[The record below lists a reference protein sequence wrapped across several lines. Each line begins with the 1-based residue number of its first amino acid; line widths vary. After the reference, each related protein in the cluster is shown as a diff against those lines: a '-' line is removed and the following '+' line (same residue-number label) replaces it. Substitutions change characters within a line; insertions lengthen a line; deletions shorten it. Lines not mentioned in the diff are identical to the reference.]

1 LTLLSRSSF
10 GFRSFVPFYIRGCAL
25 RRSAVSG
32 KIRPRTIQMSEL
44 VSSVADRIDRAV
56 QRVTP
61 LAYRVRRT
69 GRRWMRRA
77 LRKPR
82 SMSEGPNML
91 PVLIQVLASFTKADG
106 VLLEEEIDSSLGFLR
121 YDYPEA
127 VYSELRQLFR
137 QALYEQQDLA
147 AMAQKLGAQ
156 LSADR
161 KIMLGVQLYDLISQA
176 GLKQE
181 QVVAFYS
188 FMSQM
193 GMAAQAID
201 IVYQLNA
208 SEDSDPSIYQH
219 GASPLE
225 SLSFGPDGKADVT
238 LKNLNDVDRLM
249 AFRYHELILLKNY
262 SDQNVS
268 VRGRPLVRGGFCRIY
283 PGQRILVG
291 DQVLSYQELAQYFN
305 AKKNVSLPEIFIR
318 VTRDSDEVGLERSR
332 TRESALRV
340 TFGLKV
346 RVKAL
351 RDVDAELNGMKLKAG
366 TQVDAALDDRIVFRN
381 DTELDLN
388 DLRRRARALG
398 GRFQLKASKSEYLV
412 SNEPSR
418 LEADDILL
426 SPGTSGDVLLKI
438 FCDYDRRV
446 GQLEVIEADRPIMV
460 GDTVVRTTAPLKDGD
475 TIRIDIGQFLRCNF
489 SERIIEEERNIIRV
503 LEANEITHRFGK
515 GQIGLEGISFSIARG
530 ELVCVM
536 GASGCGKSTLM
547 RVLAGQLQPT
557 SGEVLLNGQ
566 SLYQDLDTLKHYVS
580 YMPQQD
586 AFDEHLTIGENL
598 LFAAAIRAPH
608 LSRRDRTRRLEAK
621 LVELGLGERRD
632 AVVGSPEKKTLSGG
646 ERKRLN
652 IGLDMIGMSDV
663 YLFDEPTSGLSSKD
677 SEHVMEIIRSMAHN
691 KIVIVTIHQPS
702 SKLFQ
707 MFHKAILLDKGG
719 RLVFFGTP
727 SDMLRYFAEAEHQH
741 QFGAELGAC
750 PSCGT
755 TRPEFIFDVLET
767 PLRDLSG
774 DIIYE
779 ENSRGHL
786 VAARRYSPEFWRDKY
801 EAFRLIQD
809 VKQVSLRKEAPSTL
823 PAAPVEKRR
832 LPFRW
837 HDEWTQFR
845 TVLRRAFVSK
855 LRNRANL
862 VITIGVSPVLA
873 LLIATILRYSEN
885 GIYDFASA
893 YHIPTFLF
901 LGLIVAMFLGL
912 TNSADDIIRD
922 RPVLQRERN
931 VNVRLSYYV
940 ISKTLTLGV
949 FALVQCILFVLI
961 GNYVLEIRGMFWL
974 DLAIMFMTAM
984 GGVALGLLISS
995 LVADPKTAAN
1005 IVPLVLIPQIIMGG
1019 ALIKYEDMNRNLGL
1033 LYSLSHS
1040 FSEHPNAEKNR
1051 KTESKLQVPFVC
1063 QFIAMRWSYEEMI
1076 VAQAK
1081 LNPLTR
1087 RQDKTQR
1094 EIDRLVAQRRK
1105 DPEATKRLDDLKET
1119 LALLSGLEAKSVG
1132 DLDHYL
1138 GLVDQILNGKR
1149 PFDRALFKN
1158 ANGPVTA
1165 EQIYVNQ
1172 KVSDL
1177 MSNAEMDQSDYRR
1190 GNKPNVF
1197 FGAQKRYFGIKFN
1210 VFLFNTSVLILST
1223 LGLLGMLHWILRREL
1238 EVRRSKFHV

>member
-1 LTLLSRSSF
+1 MTQ
-10 GFRSFVPFYIRGCAL
+10 FV
-25 RRSAVSG
+25 
-32 KIRPRTIQMSEL
+32 TT
-44 VSSVADRIDRAV
+44 VADKIDRAV

-61 LAYRVRRT
+61 FAYRMQRK

-77 LRKPR
+77 MRKPR
-82 SMSEGPNML
+82 SVSEGPNLL
-91 PVLIQVLASFTKADG
+91 PLLIQVLASFSKADG

-121 YDYPEA
+121 YDYPET

-137 QALYEQQDLA
+137 QALYEQQDLS
-147 AMAQKLGAQ
+147 AMAQKLAAQ
-156 LSADR
+156 LSTER

-188 FMSQM
+188 FMSQL

-208 SEDSDPSIYQH
+208 SEDSDSSIYQR

-225 SLSFGPDGKADVT
+225 SLSFGTNGKADVT
-238 LKNLNDVDRLM
+238 LKNLNGTDRLL
-249 AFRYHELILLKNY
+249 AFRYHDLILLKNY
-262 SDQNVS
+262 SGQNVS

-291 DQVLSYQELAQYFN
+291 DQVLTYQDLAVYFN
-305 AKKNVSLPEIFIR
+305 AKKNVSMPHIFVR
-318 VTRDSDEVGLERSR
+318 VGKESDEVALERAR
-332 TRESALRV
+332 TRESALEI

-351 RDVDAELNGMKLKAG
+351 RDVDAVLNGTKLKSG
-366 TQVDAALDDRIVFRN
+366 TQVEANLDDRITFHN
-381 DTELDLN
+381 DSELDFA

-412 SNEPSR
+412 SNNPSL

-438 FCDYDRRV
+438 FCDYDKRV
-446 GQLEVIEADRPIMV
+446 GQLQVIEADRPIMV
-460 GDTVVRTTAPLKDGD
+460 GETPVRSTASLKDGD

-489 SERIIEEERNIIRV
+489 SERIIEEERNIIRNMEV
-503 LEANEITHRFGK
+503 SEVTHRFSSGDT
-515 GQIGLEGISFSIARG
+515 GLEGISFALTRG

-536 GASGCGKSTLM
+536 GASGSGKSTLLK
-547 RVLAGQLQPT
+547 VLAGQLQPR
-557 SGEVLLNGQ
+557 GGNVFLNAQ
-566 SLYQDLDTLKHYVS
+566 SLYPHLDELKRYVS
-580 YMPQQD
+580 YVPQED

-598 LFAAAIRAPH
+598 HFAAAIRSPH
-608 LSRRDRTRRLEAK
+608 LSRRDRLRRLEAK
-621 LVELGLGERRD
+621 LIELGLGERRD
-632 AVVGSPEKKTLSGG
+632 AVVGSAVKKTLSGG

-677 SEHVMEIIRSMAHN
+677 SEHVIEIIRGMAHN
-691 KIVIVTIHQPS
+691 KIIIVTIHQPS

-779 ENSRGHL
+779 ENNRGQL

-809 VKQVSLRKEAPSTL
+809 VKQVSLRREPVKAL
-823 PAAPVEKRR
+823 QAAPAQKKRT
-832 LPFRW
+832 PFRW
-837 HDEWTQFR
+837 HDEWTQLR
-845 TVLRRAFVSK
+845 TLLKRAFISK
-855 LRNRANL
+855 LRNKAN
-862 VITIGVSPVLA
+862 VIITLCVSPLLA
-873 LLIATILRYSEN
+873 LLIATILRYSDS
-885 GIYDFASA
+885 GKYDFASA

-901 LGLIVAMFLGL
+901 LTLIVAMFLGL

-922 RPVLQRERN
+922 RVVLQRERN
-931 VNVRLSYYV
+931 LNVRLIYYV
-940 ISKTLTLGV
+940 FSKTLTLGV
-949 FALVQCILFVLI
+949 FALVQCLLFILI
-961 GNYVLEIRGMFWL
+961 GNYILQIRGMFWV
-974 DLAIMFMTAM
+974 DLGVVFMTAM
-984 GGVALGLLISS
+984 GGIALGLVVSS

-1005 IVPLVLIPQIIMGG
+1005 IVPLILIPQIIMGG

-1033 LYSLSHS
+1033 VYSLSHW
-1040 FSEHPNAEKNR
+1040 FKEHPNKDR
-1051 KTESKLQVPFVC
+1051 SKKMDSKLQVPFVA
-1063 QFIAMRWSYEEMI
+1063 QLIAMRWSYEELV

-1081 LNPLTR
+1081 LNPLTK
-1087 RQDKTQR
+1087 RQDRAQR
-1094 EIDRLVAQRRK
+1094 EIDRIVAK
-1105 DPEATKRLDDLKET
+1105 KKPDAAESKRLDELKET
-1119 LALLSGLEAKSVG
+1119 LAVLSGLEANASSEI
-1132 DLDHYL
+1132 DRYL
-1138 GLVDQILNGKR
+1138 GLIDQILAGKQ
-1149 PFDRALFKN
+1149 PFNRAAFKE
-1158 ANGPVTA
+1158 AVGDVTA
-1165 EQIYVNQ
+1165 EQLYVNQ

-1177 MSNAEMDQSDYRR
+1177 ISNAEMEQTDYRR
-1190 GNKPNVF
+1190 GARPNVF
-1197 FGAQKRYFGIKFN
+1197 FGAEKNYLGLKVN
-1210 VFLFNTSVLILST
+1210 VFVFNTLVLVGST
-1223 LGLLGMLHWILRREL
+1223 IGLLGLLHWILRRQL
-1238 EVRRSKFHV
+1238 EVRRS

>member
-1 LTLLSRSSF
+1 MTE
-10 GFRSFVPFYIRGCAL
+10 I
-25 RRSAVSG
+25 
-32 KIRPRTIQMSEL
+32 
-44 VSSVADRIDRAV
+44 VSSVADKIDRAV

-82 SMSEGPNML
+82 SVSEGPNLL
-91 PVLIQVLASFTKADG
+91 PLLIQVLASFTKADG
-106 VLLEEEIDSSLGFLR
+106 VILEEEIDSSLGFLR

-147 AMAQKLGAQ
+147 AMAQKLGVQ
-156 LSADR
+156 LSTER

-208 SEDSDPSIYQH
+208 SEDSDPAIYQH

-225 SLSFGPDGKADVT
+225 SISFGPNGKADVI
-238 LKNLNDVDRLM
+238 LKNLSETDRLM
-249 AFRYHELILLKNY
+249 AFRYHDLILLKNY
-262 SDQNVS
+262 SGHSVS

-305 AKKNVSLPEIFIR
+305 AKKNVSLPQIFIR
-318 VTRDSDEVGLERSR
+318 VNKESDEVELERSR

-340 TFGLKV
+340 TFGLNV

-351 RDVDAELNGMKLKAG
+351 RDVNAVLNGVRLKAG
-366 TQVDAALDDRIVFRN
+366 TQVEATLEDRIVFHN
-381 DTELDLN
+381 DSEMDLS

-412 SNEPSR
+412 SNDPSR
-418 LEADDILL
+418 LQADDILL
-426 SPGTSGDVLLKI
+426 SPGTSGDVVLKI
-438 FCDYDRRV
+438 FCDYDQRV
-446 GQLEVIEADRPIMV
+446 GVLEVIEADRPIMV
-460 GDTVVRTTAPLKDGD
+460 GNEPVRTTAQLRDGE
-475 TIRIDIGQFLRCNF
+475 TIRIDVGQILRCNF
-489 SERIIEEERNIIRV
+489 SERIIEEERNIIRT
-503 LEANEITHRFGK
+503 LEANEVTHRFSK
-515 GQIGLEGISFSIARG
+515 GEIGLEGISFPVTRG

-536 GASGCGKSTLM
+536 GASGSGKSTLL

-557 SGEVLLNGQ
+557 SGEVILNGQ
-566 SLYQDLDTLKHYVS
+566 SLYQNLDALKQYVS

-608 LSRRDRTRRLEAK
+608 LSRRDRSRRLDAK

-632 AVVGSPEKKTLSGG
+632 AVVGSPESKLLSGG

-652 IGLDMIGMSDV
+652 LGLDMIGMSDV

-677 SEHVMEIIRSMAHN
+677 SEHVMEIIRSLAHN

-702 SKLFQ
+702 SKIFQ

-779 ENSRGHL
+779 ENSRGQL

-809 VKQVSLRKEAPSTL
+809 VKQVSLRQE
-823 PAAPVEKRR
+823 PAGPMPVAPVQRKR
-832 LPFRW
+832 LPIRW

-845 TVLRRAFVSK
+845 TLLRRSFLSK

-862 VITIGVSPVLA
+862 IITIGVSPVLA

-885 GIYDFASA
+885 GTYDFASA

-931 VNVRLSYYV
+931 IKVRLSYYV

-961 GNYVLEIRGMFWL
+961 GNSLLQIRGMFWI
-974 DLAIMFMTAM
+974 DLAIMFLTAM
-984 GGVALGLLISS
+984 SGVALGLVISS

-1033 LYSLSHS
+1033 LYSLSHWL
-1040 FSEHPNAEKNR
+1040 SEHPSTDKTV
-1051 KTESKLQVPFVC
+1051 KTESKLQVPLVC
-1063 QFIAMRWSYEEMI
+1063 QFIAMRWSYEEVI

-1087 RQDKTQR
+1087 RQDRANDEIQKLAPKVNTPEQR
-1094 EIDRLVAQRRK
+1094 ARLN
-1105 DPEATKRLDDLKET
+1105 DLKDV
-1119 LALLSGLEAKSVG
+1119 LALLSGLEGRSAKEIAHFLTL
-1132 DLDHYL
+1132 LDPVIA
-1138 GLVDQILNGKR
+1138 GRQK
-1149 PFDRALFKN
+1149 FDRSLFKD
-1158 ANGPVTA
+1158 ANGPITA

-1177 MSNAEMDQSDYRR
+1177 ISKAEMEQNDYRR
-1190 GNKPNVF
+1190 GKKPNVF
-1197 FGAQKRYFGIKFN
+1197 FGLQKRYFGISFG
-1210 VFLFNTSVLILST
+1210 VFTFNTVVLVTST
-1223 LGLLGMLHWILRREL
+1223 LALLVLLLWILRKQL
-1238 EVRRSKFHV
+1238 EVVRRS

>member
-1 LTLLSRSSF
+1 MT
-10 GFRSFVPFYIRGCAL
+10 
-25 RRSAVSG
+25 
-32 KIRPRTIQMSEL
+32 EL

-69 GRRWMRRA
+69 GRRLVRRA

-82 SMSEGPNML
+82 SVSEGPNLL
-91 PVLIQVLASFTKADG
+91 PLLIQVLASFTKADG

-121 YDYPEA
+121 YDYPDA

-147 AMAQKLGAQ
+147 AMAQKLSAQ
-156 LSADR
+156 LSTER

-188 FMSQM
+188 FMSQL

-208 SEDSDPSIYQH
+208 SEDSDPAIYQR

-225 SLSFGPDGKADVT
+225 SLSFGADRHTDVI
-238 LKNLNDVDRLM
+238 LKNLTNNDRVM
-249 AFRYHELILLKNY
+249 AFRYHDLILLKNY
-262 SDQNVS
+262 SGLNVS

-291 DQVLSYQELAQYFN
+291 DQVLTYQEVAQYFN
-305 AKKNVSLPEIFIR
+305 AKKNVSLPQIFIR
-318 VTRDSDEVGLERSR
+318 VNKDADEVELERSR
-332 TRESALRV
+332 TRESSLRV
-340 TFGLKV
+340 AFGLKV

-351 RDVDAELNGMKLKAG
+351 RDVDAELNGVRLKAG
-366 TQVDAALDDRIVFRN
+366 TKVEATLEDKIVFHN
-381 DTELDLN
+381 DTELDFM

-398 GRFQLKASKSEYLV
+398 GRFQLKAAKSEYLV
-412 SNEPSR
+412 SNDPSR
-418 LEADDILL
+418 LQADDILL

-438 FCDYDRRV
+438 FCDYDQRV
-446 GQLEVIEADRPIMV
+446 GLLEVIESDRPILV
-460 GDTVVRTTAPLKDGD
+460 GETPVRTTAPLRDGD
-475 TIRIDIGQFLRCNF
+475 TIRIDVGQFLRCNF
-489 SERIIEEERNIIRV
+489 SERIIEEERNIIRT
-503 LEANEITHRFGK
+503 LEVNEVTHRFNK
-515 GQIGLEGISFSIARG
+515 GEIGLEGISFNVTRG

-536 GASGCGKSTLM
+536 GASGSGKSTLLK
-547 RVLAGQLQPT
+547 VLAGQLQST
-557 SGEVLLNGQ
+557 SGDVLLNGQ
-566 SLYQDLDTLKHYVS
+566 SLYRNLDVLKHYIS

-598 LFAAAIRAPH
+598 QFAAAIRAPH
-608 LSRRDRTRRLEAK
+608 LSRRDRVRRLDAK
-621 LVELGLGERRD
+621 LIELGLSERRD
-632 AVVGSPEKKTLSGG
+632 AVVGSADRKLLSGG

-677 SEHVMEIIRSMAHN
+677 SEHVMEIIRGMAHN
-691 KIVIVTIHQPS
+691 KIIIVTIHQPS
-702 SKLFQ
+702 SKIFQ
-707 MFHKAILLDKGG
+707 MFHKALLLDKGG
-719 RLVFFGTP
+719 RLVFFGAP
-727 SDMLRYFAEAEHQH
+727 SEMLRYFAEAEHQH

-750 PSCGT
+750 PACGT

-774 DIIYE
+774 DVIYE
-779 ENSRGHL
+779 ENARSQL
-786 VAARRYSPEFWRDKY
+786 VPSRRYSPEFWRDKY

-809 VKQVSLRKEAPSTL
+809 VKQVSLRQEPVVPLPVAP
-823 PAAPVEKRR
+823 AERKR

-837 HDEWTQFR
+837 HDQWTQFR
-845 TVLRRAFVSK
+845 TLLRRAFISK

-862 VITIGVSPVLA
+862 VITICVSPVLA
-873 LLIATILRYSEN
+873 LLVATILRYSET
-885 GIYDFASA
+885 GTYDFASA

-922 RPVLQRERN
+922 RAVLQRERN
-931 VNVRLSYYV
+931 LDVRLSYYV

-949 FALVQCILFVLI
+949 FALIQCVLFVLI
-961 GNYVLEIRGMFWL
+961 GNYVLEIRGMFWIYL
-974 DLAIMFMTAM
+974 GIMFMTAM
-984 GGVALGLLISS
+984 SGVSLGLLISS

-1019 ALIKYEDMNRNLGL
+1019 ALIKYEDMNRNLAL
-1033 LYSLSHS
+1033 LYALSHW
-1040 FSEHPNAEKNR
+1040 FSEHPSADKS
-1051 KTESKLQVPFVC
+1051 KKMESKLQVPFVC
-1063 QFIAMRWSYEEMI
+1063 QFIAMRWSYEEM
-1076 VAQAK
+1076 VLAQAK

-1087 RQDKTQR
+1087 RQERAQR
-1094 EIDRLVAQRRK
+1094 EIDRIVARHLQ
-1105 DPEATKRLDDLKET
+1105 DSAESKRLEDLKET
-1119 LALLSGLEAKSVG
+1119 LALLSGLEAKAAG
-1132 DLDHYL
+1132 ELDRYL
-1138 GLVDQILNGKR
+1138 GSVDQILDGKR
-1149 PFDRALFKN
+1149 PFDRDLFKG
-1158 ANGPVTA
+1158 ANGPITA

-1172 KVSDL
+1172 KISDL
-1177 MSNAEMDQSDYRR
+1177 ISNAEMEQNDYRR
-1190 GNKPNVF
+1190 GNRPNVF
-1197 FGAQKRYFGIKFN
+1197 FGAQKDYFGIKIGAFT
-1210 VFLFNTSVLILST
+1210 FNTTVLIVST
-1223 LGLLGMLHWILRREL
+1223 LGLLALLHWILRKQL
-1238 EVRRSKFHV
+1238 QVRRS

>member
-1 LTLLSRSSF
+1 LF
-10 GFRSFVPFYIRGCAL
+10 HFYVRGCAL
-25 RRSAVSG
+25 RRSVVSR
-32 KIRPRTIQMSEL
+32 KIRTRTIQMTEI
-44 VSSVADRIDRAV
+44 VSSVADKIDRAV

-82 SMSEGPNML
+82 SVSEGPNLL
-91 PVLIQVLASFTKADG
+91 PLLIQVLASFTKADG
-106 VLLEEEIDSSLGFLR
+106 VILEEEIDSSLGFLR

-147 AMAQKLGAQ
+147 AMAQKLGVQ
-156 LSADR
+156 LSTER

-208 SEDSDPSIYQH
+208 SEDSDPAIYQH

-225 SLSFGPDGKADVT
+225 SISFGPNGKADVI
-238 LKNLNDVDRLM
+238 LKNLSETDRLM
-249 AFRYHELILLKNY
+249 AFRYHDLILLKNY
-262 SDQNVS
+262 SGHNVS

-305 AKKNVSLPEIFIR
+305 AKKNVSLPQIFIR
-318 VTRDSDEVGLERSR
+318 VNKESDEVELERSR

-340 TFGLKV
+340 TFGLNV

-351 RDVDAELNGMKLKAG
+351 RDVNAVLNGVRLKAG
-366 TQVDAALDDRIVFRN
+366 TQVEATLEDRIVFHN
-381 DTELDLN
+381 DSEMDLS

-412 SNEPSR
+412 SNDPSR
-418 LEADDILL
+418 LQADDILL
-426 SPGTSGDVLLKI
+426 SPGTSGDVVLKI
-438 FCDYDRRV
+438 FCDYDQRV
-446 GQLEVIEADRPIMV
+446 GVLEVIEADRPIMV
-460 GDTVVRTTAPLKDGD
+460 GNEPVRTTVQLRDGD
-475 TIRIDIGQFLRCNF
+475 TIRIDVGQILRCNF
-489 SERIIEEERNIIRV
+489 SERIIEEERNIIRT
-503 LEANEITHRFGK
+503 LEANEVTHRFSK
-515 GQIGLEGISFSIARG
+515 GEIGLEGISFSITRG

-536 GASGCGKSTLM
+536 GASGSGKSTLL

-557 SGEVLLNGQ
+557 SGEVILNGQ
-566 SLYQDLDTLKHYVS
+566 SLYQNLDALKQYVS

-608 LSRRDRTRRLEAK
+608 LSRRDRSRRLDAK

-632 AVVGSPEKKTLSGG
+632 AVVGSPESKLLSGG

-652 IGLDMIGMSDV
+652 LGLDMIGMSDV

-677 SEHVMEIIRSMAHN
+677 SEHVMEIIRGLAHN

-702 SKLFQ
+702 SKIFQ

-779 ENSRGHL
+779 ENSRGQL

-809 VKQVSLRKEAPSTL
+809 VKQVSLRQE
-823 PAAPVEKRR
+823 PAGPMPVAPVQRKR
-832 LPFRW
+832 LPIRW

-845 TVLRRAFVSK
+845 TLLRRSFLSK

-862 VITIGVSPVLA
+862 IITIGVSPVLA

-885 GIYDFASA
+885 GTYDFASA

-931 VNVRLSYYV
+931 IKVRLSYYV

-961 GNYVLEIRGMFWL
+961 GNSLLQIRGMFWI
-974 DLAIMFMTAM
+974 DLAIMFLTAM
-984 GGVALGLLISS
+984 SGVALGLVISS

-1033 LYSLSHS
+1033 LYSLSHW
-1040 FSEHPNAEKNR
+1040 FSEHPSTDKTV
-1051 KTESKLQVPFVC
+1051 KTESKLQVPLVC
-1063 QFIAMRWSYEEMI
+1063 QFIAMRWSYEEVI

-1087 RQDKTQR
+1087 RQDRANDEIQKLAPKANTPEQR
-1094 EIDRLVAQRRK
+1094 ARLN
-1105 DPEATKRLDDLKET
+1105 DLKDV
-1119 LALLSGLEAKSVG
+1119 LALLSGLEGRSAKEIAHFLTLIDPV
-1132 DLDHYL
+1132 
-1138 GLVDQILNGKR
+1138 IAGKQK
-1149 PFDRALFKN
+1149 FDRSLFKD
-1158 ANGPVTA
+1158 ANGPITA

-1177 MSNAEMDQSDYRR
+1177 ISKAEMEQNDYRR
-1190 GNKPNVF
+1190 GKKPNVF
-1197 FGAQKRYFGIKFN
+1197 FGLQKRYFGISFG
-1210 VFLFNTSVLILST
+1210 VFTFNTVVLVTST
-1223 LGLLGMLHWILRREL
+1223 LALLVLLLWILRKQL
-1238 EVRRSKFHV
+1238 EVVRRN

>member
-1 LTLLSRSSF
+1 MT
-10 GFRSFVPFYIRGCAL
+10 
-25 RRSAVSG
+25 
-32 KIRPRTIQMSEL
+32 EL
-44 VSSVADRIDRAV
+44 VTSVADKIDRAV

-61 LAYRVRRT
+61 FAYRMRRT
-69 GRRWMRRA
+69 GRQWVRRA

-82 SMSEGPNML
+82 SVSEGPNLL
-91 PVLIQVLASFTKADG
+91 PLLIQVLASFSKADG

-137 QALYEQQDLA
+137 QALYEQQDLS

-156 LSADR
+156 LSTER

-188 FMSQM
+188 FMSQL

-208 SEDSDPSIYQH
+208 SEDSDPLIYQR

-225 SLSFGPDGKADVT
+225 SLSFAANGKGDVT
-238 LKNLNDVDRLM
+238 LKSLAENDRLL
-249 AFRYHELILLKNY
+249 AFRYHDLILLKNY
-262 SDQNVS
+262 SGQNVS
-268 VRGRPLVRGGFCRIY
+268 VRGRPLSRGGFCRIY
-283 PGQRILVG
+283 PAQRILVG
-291 DQVLSYQELAQYFN
+291 DRVLSYQELENYFN
-305 AKKNVSLPEIFIR
+305 AKKNVSLPQIFVR
-318 VTRDSDEVGLERSR
+318 VNKDADEVELERSR
-332 TRESALRV
+332 TRESALEI

-351 RDVDAELNGMKLKAG
+351 RDVNAVLNGVKMKAG
-366 TQVDAALDDRIVFRN
+366 TQIEATLEDKILFHN
-381 DTELDLN
+381 DSEMDFI

-412 SNEPSR
+412 SNNPSL

-438 FCDYDRRV
+438 FCDYDKRV

-460 GDTVVRTTAPLKDGD
+460 GETPVRTSAPLKDGD

-489 SERIIEEERNIIRV
+489 SERIIEEERNIIRS
-503 LEANEITHRFGK
+503 LEVSEVTHRFSNGE
-515 GQIGLEGISFSIARG
+515 IGLEGISFAVNRG

-536 GASGCGKSTLM
+536 GASGSGKSTLLT
-547 RVLAGQLQPT
+547 VLAGQLQPT
-557 SGEVLLNGQ
+557 SGQVFLNGQ
-566 SLYQDLDTLKHYVS
+566 SLYPNLDTLKRYIS
-580 YMPQQD
+580 YIPQED

-598 LFAAAIRAPH
+598 QFAAAMRSPH
-608 LSRRDRTRRLEAK
+608 LSRRDRMRRLEAK
-621 LVELGLGERRD
+621 LLELGLGERRD
-632 AVVGSPEKKTLSGG
+632 AVVGSAVKKTLSGG

-677 SEHVMEIIRSMAHN
+677 SEHVIEIIRSMAHN
-691 KIVIVTIHQPS
+691 KIIIVTIHQPS

-719 RLVFFGTP
+719 QLVFFGTP

-779 ENSRGHL
+779 ENNRGQL

-809 VKQVSLRKEAPSTL
+809 VKQVSLRKEPVAPL
-823 PAAPVEKRR
+823 PAAPTQKKR

-845 TVLRRAFVSK
+845 TLLRRSFVSK

-862 VITIGVSPVLA
+862 IITIGVAPVLA
-873 LLIATILRYSEN
+873 LLIATTLRYSDS
-885 GIYDFASA
+885 GKYDFASA

-901 LGLIVAMFLGL
+901 LSLIVVMFLGL

-922 RPVLQRERN
+922 RAVLQRERN
-931 VNVRLSYYV
+931 LNVRLPYYV

-949 FALVQCILFVLI
+949 FALIQSVLFVLI
-961 GNYVLEIRGMFWL
+961 GNYVLEIRGMFWA
-974 DLAIMFMTAM
+974 DLGIMLITAM
-984 GGVALGLLISS
+984 GGVSLGLVVSS

-1019 ALIKYEDMNRNLGL
+1019 ALIKYEDMNRNLAL
-1033 LYSLSHS
+1033 VYALTHW
-1040 FSEHPNAEKNR
+1040 FSEHPSKEQAK
-1051 KTESKLQVPFVC
+1051 KMESKLQVPFVC
-1063 QFIAMRWSYEEMI
+1063 QFVAMRWSYEELI

-1087 RQDKTQR
+1087 RQDRAQR
-1094 EIDRLVAQRRK
+1094 EIDRIVAKRRQ
-1105 DPEATKRLDDLKET
+1105 DPAESKRLDELKET
-1119 LALLSGLEAKSVG
+1119 LAVLSGLEAKSASE
-1132 DLDHYL
+1132 LDYYL
-1138 GLVDQILNGKR
+1138 GLVDQILDRKR
-1149 PFDRALFKN
+1149 SFERSLFKS
-1158 ANGPVTA
+1158 AVGPVTA
-1165 EQIYVNQ
+1165 EQLYLNQ

-1177 MSNAEMDQSDYRR
+1177 ISNAEMEQNDYRR
-1190 GNKPNVF
+1190 SSRPNVF
-1197 FGAQKRYFGIKFN
+1197 FGPEKRHLGIKVG
-1210 VFLFNTSVLILST
+1210 VFFFNTIVLIGST
-1223 LGLLGMLHWILRREL
+1223 LGLLGLLHWILRRQL
-1238 EVRRSKFHV
+1238 EVRRS

>member
-1 LTLLSRSSF
+1 MT
-10 GFRSFVPFYIRGCAL
+10 
-25 RRSAVSG
+25 
-32 KIRPRTIQMSEL
+32 EL
-44 VSSVADRIDRAV
+44 VSSVADKIDRAV

-61 LAYRVRRT
+61 FAYRVRRT

-82 SMSEGPNML
+82 SVSEGPNLL
-91 PVLIQVLASFTKADG
+91 PLLIQALASFTKADG
-106 VLLEEEIDSSLGFLR
+106 VIMEEEIDSSLGFLR

-156 LSADR
+156 LGTER

-225 SLSFGPDGKADVT
+225 SLSFGPDGKGDII
-238 LKNLNDVDRLM
+238 LKNLSETDRLM
-249 AFRYHELILLKNY
+249 AFRYHDLILLKNY
-262 SDQNVS
+262 SGQNVS

-305 AKKNVSLPEIFIR
+305 AKKNVSLPQIFIR
-318 VTRDSDEVGLERSR
+318 VNKDSDEVQLERSR

-340 TFGLKV
+340 TFGLNV

-351 RDVDAELNGMKLKAG
+351 RDVNAELNGVRLEAG
-366 TQVDAALDDRIVFRN
+366 TQVDATLEDRIVFHN
-381 DTELDLN
+381 DSELDLS

-412 SNEPSR
+412 SNDPSR
-418 LEADDILL
+418 LEPDDILL
-426 SPGTSGDVLLKI
+426 SPGTSGDVVLKI
-438 FCDYDRRV
+438 FCDYDQRV

-460 GDTVVRTTAPLKDGD
+460 GDEPVRTTAQLKDGD
-475 TIRIDIGQFLRCNF
+475 TIRIDVGQILRCNF
-489 SERIIEEERNIIRV
+489 SERIIEEERNIIRT
-503 LEANEITHRFGK
+503 LEVNEVTHRFGK
-515 GQIGLEGISFSIARG
+515 GEIGLEGISFSVTRG

-536 GASGCGKSTLM
+536 GASGSGKSTLM

-557 SGEVLLNGQ
+557 SGDVFLNGQ
-566 SLYQDLDTLKHYVS
+566 SLYQNLDGLKQYVS

-608 LSRRDRTRRLEAK
+608 LSRRDRSRRLEAK
-621 LVELGLGERRD
+621 LIELGLGERRD
-632 AVVGSPEKKTLSGG
+632 AVVGSPESKVLSGG

-677 SEHVMEIIRSMAHN
+677 SEHVMEIIRGLAHN

-786 VAARRYSPEFWRDKY
+786 VASRRYSPDFWRDKY

-809 VKQVSLRKEAPSTL
+809 VKQVSLLQE
-823 PAAPVEKRR
+823 PAAPLPVAPVQGKR
-832 LPFRW
+832 LPLRW

-845 TVLRRAFVSK
+845 TLLRRSFLSK

-873 LLIATILRYSEN
+873 LLIATLLRYSEN
-885 GIYDFASA
+885 GTYDFASA

-931 VNVRLSYYV
+931 IKVRLSYYV
-940 ISKTLTLGV
+940 ISKTVTLGV
-949 FALVQCILFVLI
+949 FALIQCILYVLI
-961 GNYVLEIRGMFWL
+961 GNSVLQIRGMFWI
-974 DLAIMFMTAM
+974 DLGIMFMTAM
-984 GGVALGLLISS
+984 SGVALGLLISS

-1005 IVPLVLIPQIIMGG
+1005 IVPLILIPQIIMGG
-1019 ALIKYEDMNRNLGL
+1019 ALIKYEDMNRNLAL
-1033 LYSLSHS
+1033 LYSLSHWL
-1040 FSEHPNAEKNR
+1040 SEHPSTD
-1051 KTESKLQVPFVC
+1051 KTIKSESKLQVPFVC

-1087 RQDKTQR
+1087 RQDRANDEIQQLAPKANTPEQR
-1094 EIDRLVAQRRK
+1094 ARLN
-1105 DPEATKRLDDLKET
+1105 DLKDV
-1119 LALLSGLEAKSVG
+1119 LALLSGLEGRSAKEI
-1132 DLDHYL
+1132 DHYL
-1138 GLVDQILNGKR
+1138 KLVDPVIAGKQK
-1149 PFDRALFKN
+1149 FDSSLLRDAK
-1158 ANGPVTA
+1158 GPITA
-1165 EQIYVNQ
+1165 EQLYVNQ

-1177 MSNAEMDQSDYRR
+1177 ISKAEMEQNDYRR
-1190 GNKPNVF
+1190 GKKPNVF
-1197 FGAQKRYFGIKFN
+1197 FGLQKRYSGCKFG
-1210 VFLFNTSVLILST
+1210 VFTFDTSVLIASM
-1223 LGLLGMLHWILRREL
+1223 LGLLVLLHWILRKQL
-1238 EVRRSKFHV
+1238 EVVRRS

>member
-1 LTLLSRSSF
+1 MT
-10 GFRSFVPFYIRGCAL
+10 
-25 RRSAVSG
+25 
-32 KIRPRTIQMSEL
+32 EL
-44 VSSVADRIDRAV
+44 VTSVADRIDRAV
-56 QRVTP
+56 QKVTP
-61 LAYRVRRT
+61 FAYRMQRK

-82 SMSEGPNML
+82 SVSEGPNLL
-91 PVLIQVLASFTKADG
+91 PLLIQVLASFSKADG

-121 YDYPEA
+121 YDYPET

-137 QALYEQQDLA
+137 QALYEQQDLS
-147 AMAQKLGAQ
+147 AMAQKLSTQ
-156 LSADR
+156 LSTER

-188 FMSQM
+188 FMSQL

-208 SEDSDPSIYQH
+208 SEDSDPSIYQR

-225 SLSFGPDGKADVT
+225 SLSFGTNGKSDVT
-238 LKNLNDVDRLM
+238 LKNLNGNDRLL
-249 AFRYHELILLKNY
+249 AFRYHDLILLKNY
-262 SDQNVS
+262 SGQNVS

-291 DQVLSYQELAQYFN
+291 DQVLTYQDLATYFN
-305 AKKNVSLPEIFIR
+305 AKKNVSMPQIFVR
-318 VTRDSDEVGLERSR
+318 VNKDSDEVGLERSR
-332 TRESALRV
+332 TRESSLEI

-351 RDVDAELNGMKLKAG
+351 RDVDAVLNGAELKSG
-366 TQVDAALDDRIVFRN
+366 TQIEAALEDKITFHN
-381 DTELDLN
+381 DSELDLS

-412 SNEPSR
+412 SNNPSL

-438 FCDYDRRV
+438 FCDYDKRI

-460 GDTVVRTTAPLKDGD
+460 GETSVRSFAPLKDGD

-489 SERIIEEERNIIRV
+489 SERIIEEERNIIRN
-503 LEANEITHRFGK
+503 LEVSEVTHRFSG
-515 GQIGLEGISFSIARG
+515 GETGLEGISFSITRG

-536 GASGCGKSTLM
+536 GASGSGKSTLLK
-547 RVLAGQLQPT
+547 VLAGQLQPS
-557 SGEVLLNGQ
+557 SGHVFLNGQ
-566 SLYQDLDTLKHYVS
+566 SLYPNLDNLRRYVS
-580 YMPQQD
+580 YVPQED

-598 LFAAAIRAPH
+598 LFAAAIRSPH
-608 LSRRDRTRRLEAK
+608 LSRRDRTRRLEGK
-621 LVELGLGERRD
+621 LIELGLGERRD
-632 AVVGSPEKKTLSGG
+632 AVVGSAIKKTLSGG

-677 SEHVMEIIRSMAHN
+677 SEHVLEIIRSMAHN
-691 KIVIVTIHQPS
+691 KIIIVTIHQPS

-779 ENSRGHL
+779 ENNRGQL

-809 VKQVSLRKEAPSTL
+809 VKQVSLRKD
-823 PAAPVEKRR
+823 PATR
-832 LPFRW
+832 LPVAPTQRKRTPIRW

-845 TVLRRAFVSK
+845 TLLRRAFTSK
-855 LRNRANL
+855 LRNRAN
-862 VITIGVSPVLA
+862 VIITLGVAPVLA
-873 LLIATILRYSEN
+873 LLIATILRYSDS
-885 GIYDFASA
+885 GQYDFASA

-901 LGLIVAMFLGL
+901 LSLIVAMFLGL

-922 RPVLQRERN
+922 RVVLQRERN
-931 VNVRLSYYV
+931 LNVRLTYYV
-940 ISKTLTLGV
+940 ISKMLTLGI
-949 FALVQCILFVLI
+949 FALVQCVLFVLI
-961 GNYVLEIRGMFWL
+961 GNYVLQIRGLFWI
-974 DLAIMFMTAM
+974 DLGIVFVTAM
-984 GGVALGLLISS
+984 GGVALGLVVSS

-1019 ALIKYEDMNRNLGL
+1019 ALIKYEDMNRNLAL
-1033 LYSLSHS
+1033 VYALTHW
-1040 FSEHPNAEKNR
+1040 FKEHPTKDHNK
-1051 KTESKLQVPFVC
+1051 KMDSKLQVPFVC
-1063 QFIAMRWSYEEMI
+1063 QFIAMRWSYEELV

-1087 RQDKTQR
+1087 RQDRAQR
-1094 EIDRLVAQRRK
+1094 EIDRIVEKKKQDAK
-1105 DPEATKRLDDLKET
+1105 ESKRLDELKET
-1119 LALLSGLEAKSVG
+1119 LAVLSGLEAKSSSE
-1132 DLDHYL
+1132 LDHYL
-1138 GLVDQILNGKR
+1138 GLIDQILDGKR
-1149 PFDRALFKN
+1149 PFDRALFKD
-1158 ANGPVTA
+1158 AIGAVTA
-1165 EQIYVNQ
+1165 EQLFVNQ

-1177 MSNAEMDQSDYRR
+1177 ISNAEMEQTDYRR
-1190 GNKPNVF
+1190 GGRPNVF
-1197 FGAQKRYFGIKFN
+1197 FGAEKSYLGIKVN
-1210 VFLFNTSVLILST
+1210 VFVFNTLVLIGSAV
-1223 LGLLGMLHWILRREL
+1223 GLLGLLHWILRRQL
-1238 EVRRSKFHV
+1238 EVRRS

>member
-1 LTLLSRSSF
+1 MT
-10 GFRSFVPFYIRGCAL
+10 
-25 RRSAVSG
+25 
-32 KIRPRTIQMSEL
+32 EL
-44 VSSVADRIDRAV
+44 VSSVADKIDRAV

-61 LAYRVRRT
+61 FAYRVRRT

-82 SMSEGPNML
+82 SVSEGPNLL
-91 PVLIQVLASFTKADG
+91 PLLIQVLASFTKADG
-106 VLLEEEIDSSLGFLR
+106 VIMEEEIDSSLGFLR

-147 AMAQKLGAQ
+147 VMAQKLGAQ
-156 LSADR
+156 LSTER

-181 QVVAFYS
+181 EVVAFYS

-225 SLSFGPDGKADVT
+225 SLSFGRDGKADII
-238 LKNLNDVDRLM
+238 LKSLSEADHLM
-249 AFRYHELILLKNY
+249 AFRYHDLILLKNY
-262 SDQNVS
+262 SGQNVS
-268 VRGRPLVRGGFCRIY
+268 VRGRPLARGGFCRIY

-305 AKKNVSLPEIFIR
+305 AKKNVSLPQIFIR
-318 VTRDSDEVGLERSR
+318 VSRDSDEVQLERSR

-340 TFGLKV
+340 TFGLKL

-351 RDVDAELNGMKLKAG
+351 RDVNAELNGIRLKAG
-366 TQVDAALDDRIVFRN
+366 TQVEATLEDKIVFHN
-381 DTELDLN
+381 DSELDLS

-412 SNEPSR
+412 SNDPSR
-418 LEADDILL
+418 LQADDILL
-426 SPGTSGDVLLKI
+426 SPGTSGDVVLKI
-438 FCDYDRRV
+438 FCDYDQRV

-460 GDTVVRTTAPLKDGD
+460 GDEPVRTTAQLKDGD
-475 TIRIDIGQFLRCNF
+475 TIRIDVGQILRCNF
-489 SERIIEEERNIIRV
+489 SERIIEEERNIIRT
-503 LEANEITHRFGK
+503 LEVNEVTHRFSK
-515 GQIGLEGISFSIARG
+515 GQIGLDGISFSVTRG

-536 GASGCGKSTLM
+536 GASGSGKSTLL

-557 SGEVLLNGQ
+557 SGDVFLNGQ
-566 SLYQDLDTLKHYVS
+566 SLYQNVDTLKQYIS

-608 LSRRDRTRRLEAK
+608 LSRRDRSRRLEAK
-621 LVELGLGERRD
+621 LIELGLGERRD
-632 AVVGSPEKKTLSGG
+632 AVVGSPERKLLSGG

-677 SEHVMEIIRSMAHN
+677 SEHVMEIIRGLAHN

-719 RLVFFGTP
+719 RLAFFGTP

-774 DIIYE
+774 DIIFE
-779 ENSRGHL
+779 ENSRGQL
-786 VAARRYSPEFWRDKY
+786 VASRRYSPDFWRDKY

-809 VKQVSLRKEAPSTL
+809 VKQVSLRQEEAAPL
-823 PAAPVEKRR
+823 PVAPVERKR
-832 LPFRW
+832 LPVRW

-845 TVLRRAFVSK
+845 TLLRRSFTSK

-885 GIYDFASA
+885 GTYDFASA

-931 VNVRLSYYV
+931 IKVRLSYYV

-949 FALVQCILFVLI
+949 FALIQCILYVLI
-961 GNYVLEIRGMFWL
+961 GNSVLQIRGMFWV
-974 DLAIMFMTAM
+974 DLGIMFMTAM
-984 GGVALGLLISS
+984 SGVALGLLISS

-1019 ALIKYEDMNRNLGL
+1019 ALIKYEDMNRNLAL
-1033 LYSLSHS
+1033 LHSLSHW
-1040 FSEHPNAEKNR
+1040 FTEHPDTD
-1051 KTESKLQVPFVC
+1051 KTIKSESKLQVPLVC

-1081 LNPLTR
+1081 LNPLTL
-1087 RQDKTQR
+1087 RQDWANDEIQKLAPKAKTLGQR
-1094 EIDRLVAQRRK
+1094 ARLN
-1105 DPEATKRLDDLKET
+1105 DLKDV
-1119 LALLSGLEAKSVG
+1119 LALLSGLEGRSAREIE
-1132 DLDHYL
+1132 HYL
-1138 GLVDQILNGKR
+1138 KLVDPVIAGKQK
-1149 PFDRALFKN
+1149 FDPSLFREAK
-1158 ANGPVTA
+1158 GPVTA
-1165 EQIYVNQ
+1165 EQLYVNQ

-1177 MSNAEMDQSDYRR
+1177 LSKAEMEQNDYRR
-1190 GNKPNVF
+1190 SKRPNVF
-1197 FGAQKRYFGIKFN
+1197 FGPEKRYFGIKFGM
-1210 VFLFNTSVLILST
+1210 FTFDTIVLIGSM
-1223 LGLLGMLHWILRREL
+1223 LGLLVLLHWILRKQL
-1238 EVRRSKFHV
+1238 EVRRS

>member
-1 LTLLSRSSF
+1 MT
-10 GFRSFVPFYIRGCAL
+10 
-25 RRSAVSG
+25 
-32 KIRPRTIQMSEL
+32 EL

-69 GRRWMRRA
+69 GRRWVRRA

-82 SMSEGPNML
+82 SVSEGPNLL
-91 PVLIQVLASFTKADG
+91 PLLIHVLASFSKADG

-147 AMAQKLGAQ
+147 AMAQKLGVQ
-156 LSADR
+156 LSTER

-188 FMSQM
+188 FMSKI

-208 SEDSDPSIYQH
+208 SEDSDPAIYQH

-225 SLSFGPDGKADVT
+225 SLSFGADGHADVIV
-238 LKNLNDVDRLM
+238 KNLTNNDRLM
-249 AFRYHELILLKNY
+249 AFRYHDLILLKNY
-262 SDQNVS
+262 SGLNVS

-305 AKKNVSLPEIFIR
+305 AKKNVSLPQIFIR
-318 VTRDSDEVGLERSR
+318 MNRDSDEVELERAR
-332 TRESALRV
+332 TRETALEV

-346 RVKAL
+346 KVKAL
-351 RDVDAELNGMKLKAG
+351 KDVDAELNGTRLRAG
-366 TQVDAALDDRIVFRN
+366 TLVEATLQDRIVFHN
-381 DTELDLN
+381 DSELDLL

-412 SNEPSR
+412 SNDPSL
-418 LEADDILL
+418 LEEDDILL
-426 SPGTSGDVLLKI
+426 SPGTAGDVLLKI
-438 FCDYDRRV
+438 FCDYDKRV
-446 GQLEVIEADRPIMV
+446 GSLEVLEADRPIVV
-460 GDTVVRTTAPLKDGD
+460 GETNVRTTAPLKDGD
-475 TIRIDIGQFLRCNF
+475 TIRIDVGQFLKCNF
-489 SERIIEEERNIIRV
+489 SERIIEEERNIIRT
-503 LEANEITHRFGK
+503 LEVSEVTHRFG
-515 GQIGLEGISFSIARG
+515 GGEIGLEGISFNVVRG

-536 GASGCGKSTLM
+536 GSSGSGKSTLL
-547 RVLAGQLQPT
+547 RVLAGQLEPT
-557 SGEVLLNGQ
+557 SGQVLLNSQ
-566 SLYQDLDTLKHYVS
+566 PLYPNLDQLKRYIS
-580 YMPQQD
+580 YIPQQD

-598 LFAAAIRAPH
+598 QFAAAIRSPH
-608 LSRRDRTRRLEAK
+608 LSRRDRMRRLDGK
-621 LVELGLGERRD
+621 LIELGLGERRD
-632 AVVGSPEKKTLSGG
+632 AVVGSAVKKTLSGG

-677 SEHVMEIIRSMAHN
+677 SEHVIEIIRSMAHN

-702 SKLFQ
+702 SKIFQ
-707 MFHKAILLDKGG
+707 MFQKVILLDKGG
-719 RLVFFGTP
+719 RLVFFGAP
-727 SDMLRYFAEAEHQH
+727 SDALRYFAEAEHQH

-774 DIIYE
+774 DVIYE
-779 ENSRGHL
+779 ENSRGQL
-786 VAARRYSPEFWRDKY
+786 VPSRRYSPDFWRDKY

-809 VKQVSLRKEAPSTL
+809 VKQVSLQQEEADLL
-823 PAAPVEKRR
+823 PVAPVQRKR
-832 LPFRW
+832 LPVRW
-837 HDEWTQFR
+837 HDQWTQFR
-845 TVLRRAFVSK
+845 TVLQRAFTSK

-873 LLIATILRYSEN
+873 LLIGTILRYSES
-885 GIYDFASA
+885 GTYDFASA

-961 GNYVLEIRGMFWL
+961 GNSLLQIRGMFWI
-974 DLAIMFMTAM
+974 DLAIMFLTAM
-984 GGVALGLLISS
+984 SGVALGLVISS

-1033 LYSLSHS
+1033 LYSLSHW
-1040 FSEHPNAEKNR
+1040 FSEHPSTDKTV
-1051 KTESKLQVPFVC
+1051 KTESKLQVPLVC
-1063 QFIAMRWSYEEMI
+1063 QFIAMRWSYEEVI

-1087 RQDKTQR
+1087 RQDRANDEIQKLAPKANTPEQR
-1094 EIDRLVAQRRK
+1094 MRLN
-1105 DPEATKRLDDLKET
+1105 DLKDA
-1119 LALLSGLEAKSVG
+1119 LALLSGLEGHSAKEI
-1132 DLDHYL
+1132 DHYL
-1138 GLVDQILNGKR
+1138 KLVDPVIARKQK
-1149 PFDRALFKN
+1149 FDRSLFKD
-1158 ANGPVTA
+1158 ANGPITA

-1177 MSNAEMDQSDYRR
+1177 ISKAEMEQNDYRR
-1190 GNKPNVF
+1190 GKKPNVF
-1197 FGAQKRYFGIKFN
+1197 FGLQKRYFGFRIG
-1210 VFLFNTSVLILST
+1210 VFTFNTVVLLVST
-1223 LGLLGMLHWILRREL
+1223 LGLLVGLHWILRKQL
-1238 EVRRSKFHV
+1238 EVVRRT

>member
-1 LTLLSRSSF
+1 MT
-10 GFRSFVPFYIRGCAL
+10 
-25 RRSAVSG
+25 
-32 KIRPRTIQMSEL
+32 EL

-61 LAYRVRRT
+61 FAYRVRRT

-82 SMSEGPNML
+82 SVSEGPNLL
-91 PVLIQVLASFTKADG
+91 PLLIQVLASFTKADG
-106 VLLEEEIDSSLGFLR
+106 VIMEEEIDSSLGFLR

-147 AMAQKLGAQ
+147 VMAQKLGAQ
-156 LSADR
+156 LSTER

-225 SLSFGPDGKADVT
+225 SLSFGPDGKADII
-238 LKNLNDVDRLM
+238 LKNLSETDRLM
-249 AFRYHELILLKNY
+249 AFRYHDLILLKNY
-262 SDQNVS
+262 SGQNVS

-283 PGQRILVG
+283 PGQRILAG

-305 AKKNVSLPEIFIR
+305 AKKNVSLPQIFIR
-318 VTRDSDEVGLERSR
+318 VNKDSDEVQLERSR

-340 TFGLKV
+340 TFGLNV
-346 RVKAL
+346 GVKAL
-351 RDVDAELNGMKLKAG
+351 RDVNAELNGVRLKAG
-366 TQVDAALDDRIVFRN
+366 TKVEATLEDRIIFHN
-381 DTELDLN
+381 DSELDLS

-412 SNEPSR
+412 SNDPSR
-418 LEADDILL
+418 LQADDILL
-426 SPGTSGDVLLKI
+426 SPGTSGDVVLKI
-438 FCDYDRRV
+438 FCDYDQRV

-460 GDTVVRTTAPLKDGD
+460 RDEPVRTTAQLKDGD
-475 TIRIDIGQFLRCNF
+475 TIRIDVGQILRCNF
-489 SERIIEEERNIIRV
+489 SERIIEEERNIIRT
-503 LEANEITHRFGK
+503 LEVNEVTHRFSK
-515 GQIGLEGISFSIARG
+515 GEIGLDGISFSVSRG

-536 GASGCGKSTLM
+536 GASGSGKSTLL

-557 SGEVLLNGQ
+557 SGEVILNGQ
-566 SLYQDLDTLKHYVS
+566 SLYQNIDVLKQYVS

-608 LSRRDRTRRLEAK
+608 LSRRDRNRRLDAK
-621 LVELGLGERRD
+621 LIELGLGERRD
-632 AVVGSPEKKTLSGG
+632 AVVGSPERKLLSGG

-652 IGLDMIGMSDV
+652 IGLDMFGMSDV

-677 SEHVMEIIRSMAHN
+677 SEHVMEIIRGLAHN

-702 SKLFQ
+702 SKLFH

-741 QFGAELGAC
+741 QFEAELGAC

-779 ENSRGHL
+779 ENSRGQL
-786 VAARRYSPEFWRDKY
+786 IASRRYSPDFWRDKY

-809 VKQVSLRKEAPSTL
+809 VKQVSLRQE
-823 PAAPVEKRR
+823 PAAPLPVAPVQRKR
-832 LPFRW
+832 LPLRW

-845 TVLRRAFVSK
+845 TLLRRSFISK

-862 VITIGVSPVLA
+862 VITIGVSPILA

-885 GIYDFASA
+885 GTYDFASA

-931 VNVRLSYYV
+931 IKVRLSYYV
-940 ISKTLTLGV
+940 ISKMLTLGV

-961 GNYVLEIRGMFWL
+961 GNSLLQIRGMFWI
-974 DLAIMFMTAM
+974 DLGIMFMTAM
-984 GGVALGLLISS
+984 SGVALGLLISS

-1005 IVPLVLIPQIIMGG
+1005 IVPLILIPQIIMGG
-1019 ALIKYEDMNRNLGL
+1019 ALIKYEDMNRNLTL
-1033 LYSLSHS
+1033 LYSLSHWLT
-1040 FSEHPNAEKNR
+1040 EHPDTD
-1051 KTESKLQVPFVC
+1051 KTIKSESKLQVPFVC

-1076 VAQAK
+1076 VAQAR

-1087 RQDKTQR
+1087 RQDRANDEIQQLAPKANTPEQR
-1094 EIDRLVAQRRK
+1094 ARLN
-1105 DPEATKRLDDLKET
+1105 DLKDV
-1119 LALLSGLEAKSVG
+1119 LALLSGLEGRSAKEI
-1132 DLDHYL
+1132 DHYL
-1138 GLVDQILNGKR
+1138 KLVDPVIAGKQK
-1149 PFDRALFKN
+1149 FDASVFKD
-1158 ANGPVTA
+1158 AKGPITA
-1165 EQIYVNQ
+1165 EQLYVNQ

-1177 MSNAEMDQSDYRR
+1177 LSKAEMEQNDYRR
-1190 GNKPNVF
+1190 DKKPNVF
-1197 FGAQKRYFGIKFN
+1197 FGPQKRYFGFKFGM
-1210 VFLFNTSVLILST
+1210 FTFDTSVLVASM
-1223 LGLLGMLHWILRREL
+1223 LGLLVLLHWILRKQL
-1238 EVRRSKFHV
+1238 EVRRS

>member
-1 LTLLSRSSF
+1 
-10 GFRSFVPFYIRGCAL
+10 
-25 RRSAVSG
+25 
-32 KIRPRTIQMSEL
+32 
-44 VSSVADRIDRAV
+44 
-56 QRVTP
+56 
-61 LAYRVRRT
+61 
-69 GRRWMRRA
+69 
-77 LRKPR
+77 
-82 SMSEGPNML
+82 
-91 PVLIQVLASFTKADG
+91 
-106 VLLEEEIDSSLGFLR
+106 
-121 YDYPEA
+121 
-127 VYSELRQLFR
+127 
-137 QALYEQQDLA
+137 
-147 AMAQKLGAQ
+147 MAQKLGVQ
-156 LSADR
+156 LSGDR

-238 LKNLNDVDRLM
+238 LKNLNEADSLM

-305 AKKNVSLPEIFIR
+305 AKKNVSLPQIFIR
-318 VTRDSDEVGLERSR
+318 VNRDSDEVGLERSR

-340 TFGLKV
+340 TFGLK
-346 RVKAL
+346 
-351 RDVDAELNGMKLKAG
+351 
-366 TQVDAALDDRIVFRN
+366 
-381 DTELDLN
+381 
-388 DLRRRARALG
+388 
-398 GRFQLKASKSEYLV
+398 
-412 SNEPSR
+412 
-418 LEADDILL
+418 
-426 SPGTSGDVLLKI
+426 
-438 FCDYDRRV
+438 
-446 GQLEVIEADRPIMV
+446 
-460 GDTVVRTTAPLKDGD
+460 VRTTAPLKDGD

-489 SERIIEEERNIIRV
+489 SERIIEEERNIIRT

-515 GQIGLEGISFSIARG
+515 GQIGLEGISFNIARG

-536 GASGCGKSTLM
+536 GASGSGKSTLM

-557 SGEVLLNGQ
+557 SGEVVLNGQ
-566 SLYQDLDTLKHYVS
+566 SLYENLDALKHYVS

-677 SEHVMEIIRSMAHN
+677 SEHVIEIIRSMAHN
-691 KIVIVTIHQPS
+691 KIIIVTIHQPS

-707 MFHKAILLDKGG
+707 LFHKAILLDKGG

-727 SDMLRYFAEAEHQH
+727 TEMLRYFAEAEHQH
-741 QFGAELGAC
+741 QFGADLGAC

-779 ENSRGHL
+779 ENSKGQL

-809 VKQVSLRKEAPSTL
+809 VKQVSLLQEPVAPL
-823 PAAPVEKRR
+823 PAAPIERKR
-832 LPFRW
+832 LPVRW

-845 TVLRRAFVSK
+845 TLLRRSFLSK
-855 LRNRANL
+855 LRNRANM

-885 GIYDFASA
+885 GTYDFASA

-901 LGLIVAMFLGL
+901 PGLIVAMFLGL

-931 VNVRLSYYV
+931 IKVRLSYYV
-940 ISKTLTLGV
+940 VSKTLTLGV
-949 FALVQCILFVLI
+949 FAFIQCVLFVLI
-961 GNYVLEIRGMFWL
+961 GNSLLQIRGMFWL
-974 DLAIMFMTAM
+974 DLGF
-984 GGVALGLLISS
+984 
-995 LVADPKTAAN
+995 
-1005 IVPLVLIPQIIMGG
+1005 
-1019 ALIKYEDMNRNLGL
+1019 
-1033 LYSLSHS
+1033 
-1040 FSEHPNAEKNR
+1040 
-1051 KTESKLQVPFVC
+1051 
-1063 QFIAMRWSYEEMI
+1063 
-1076 VAQAK
+1076 
-1081 LNPLTR
+1081 
-1087 RQDKTQR
+1087 
-1094 EIDRLVAQRRK
+1094 
-1105 DPEATKRLDDLKET
+1105 
-1119 LALLSGLEAKSVG
+1119 
-1132 DLDHYL
+1132 
-1138 GLVDQILNGKR
+1138 
-1149 PFDRALFKN
+1149 
-1158 ANGPVTA
+1158 
-1165 EQIYVNQ
+1165 
-1172 KVSDL
+1172 
-1177 MSNAEMDQSDYRR
+1177 
-1190 GNKPNVF
+1190 
-1197 FGAQKRYFGIKFN
+1197 
-1210 VFLFNTSVLILST
+1210 
-1223 LGLLGMLHWILRREL
+1223 
-1238 EVRRSKFHV
+1238 

>member
-1 LTLLSRSSF
+1 MT
-10 GFRSFVPFYIRGCAL
+10 
-25 RRSAVSG
+25 
-32 KIRPRTIQMSEL
+32 EL

-61 LAYRVRRT
+61 FAYRVRRT
-69 GRRWMRRA
+69 GRRWVRRA
-77 LRKPR
+77 LRRPR
-82 SMSEGPNML
+82 SVAEGPNLL
-91 PVLIQVLASFTKADG
+91 PLLIQVLASFTKADG
-106 VLLEEEIDSSLGFLR
+106 VILEEEIDSSLGFLR

-156 LSADR
+156 LSTER

-188 FMSQM
+188 FMSQL

-225 SLSFGPDGKADVT
+225 SLSFGTDGKADVT
-238 LKNLNDVDRLM
+238 VKNLTDNDRLM
-249 AFRYHELILLKNY
+249 AFRYHDLILLKNH
-262 SDQNVS
+262 SGQNVS

-305 AKKNVSLPEIFIR
+305 AKKNVSLPQVFIR
-318 VTRDSDEVGLERSR
+318 VNKDADQVALERSR
-332 TRESALRV
+332 TRESSLRV

-351 RDVDAELNGMKLKAG
+351 RDVDAELNGVKLKAG
-366 TQVDAALDDRIVFRN
+366 TKVEATLEDKILFHN
-381 DTELDLN
+381 DSEMDLS

-412 SNEPSR
+412 SNQPSR
-418 LEADDILL
+418 LQADDILL

-438 FCDYDRRV
+438 FCDYDERV
-446 GQLEVIEADRPIMV
+446 GQLEVIEADRPILV
-460 GDTVVRTTAPLKDGD
+460 GDAPVRTTARLKDGD
-475 TIRIDIGQFLRCNF
+475 TIRIDVGQFLRCNF
-489 SERIIEEERNIIRV
+489 SERIIEEERNIIRTLDV
-503 LEANEITHRFGK
+503 NEVTHRFNK
-515 GQIGLEGISFSIARG
+515 GEVGLDGISFSVSRG

-536 GASGCGKSTLM
+536 GASGSGKSTLLK
-547 RVLAGQLQPT
+547 VLAGQLQPT
-557 SGEVLLNGQ
+557 SGEVILNGQ
-566 SLYQDLDTLKHYVS
+566 SLFPNLDVLKRYVS

-598 LFAAAIRAPH
+598 QFAAAIRAPH

-621 LVELGLGERRD
+621 LIELGLGERRD
-632 AVVGSPEKKTLSGG
+632 AVVGSPESKTLSGG

-652 IGLDMIGMSDV
+652 VGVDMIGMSDV

-677 SEHVMEIIRSMAHN
+677 SEHVMEIIRGMAHN
-691 KIVIVTIHQPS
+691 KIILVSIHQPS
-702 SKLFQ
+702 SKIFQ

-779 ENSRGHL
+779 ENSRGQL

-809 VKQVSLRKEAPSTL
+809 VKQVSLRNEPTGPL
-823 PAAPVEKRR
+823 PAAPAEKKR
-832 LPFRW
+832 LPIRW

-845 TVLRRAFVSK
+845 TLLRRTFISK

-862 VITIGVSPVLA
+862 VITTGVSPVLA
-873 LLIATILRYSEN
+873 LLIATILRYSES
-885 GIYDFASA
+885 GTYDFASA

-912 TNSADDIIRD
+912 TNSVDDIIRD
-922 RPVLQRERN
+922 RAVLQRERN
-931 VNVRLSYYV
+931 LNVRLSYYV
-940 ISKTLTLGV
+940 FSKTVTLGV
-949 FALVQCILFVLI
+949 FALIQCVLFVLI
-961 GNYVLEIRGMFWL
+961 GNYVLQIRGMFWIYL
-974 DLAIMFMTAM
+974 GIMLMTAL
-984 GGVALGLLISS
+984 GGVSLGLVISS

-1019 ALIKYEDMNRNLGL
+1019 ALIKYEDMNRNLTFV
-1033 LYSLSHS
+1033 YALSHW
-1040 FSEHPNAEKNR
+1040 FSEHPSSDQTR
-1051 KTESKLQVPFVC
+1051 KMESKLEVPFVC
-1063 QFIAMRWSYEEMI
+1063 QFIAMRWSYEEI
-1076 VAQAK
+1076 ILAQAK

-1087 RQDKTQR
+1087 RQDRASDEIQR
-1094 EIDRLVAQRRK
+1094 LAHEANTPEQR
-1105 DPEATKRLDDLKET
+1105 KRLDDLKEV
-1119 LALLSGLEAKSVG
+1119 LALLSGLEGHSAKEIN
-1132 DLDHYL
+1132 HYL
-1138 GLVDQILNGKR
+1138 KLTDPVLAGKQK
-1149 PFDRALFKN
+1149 FDRSLFRN

-1172 KVSDL
+1172 KVADL
-1177 MSNAEMDQSDYRR
+1177 ISNAEMEQSDYRR
-1190 GNKPNVF
+1190 GNRPNVF
-1197 FGAQKRYFGIKFN
+1197 FGAEKRYFGIKIGAF
-1210 VFLFNTSVLILST
+1210 VFNTTVLMAST
-1223 LGLLGMLHWILRREL
+1223 LGLLALVHWILRRQL
-1238 EVRRSKFHV
+1238 EVRRS

>member
-1 LTLLSRSSF
+1 MT
-10 GFRSFVPFYIRGCAL
+10 
-25 RRSAVSG
+25 
-32 KIRPRTIQMSEL
+32 EL

-137 QALYEQQDLA
+137 QALYEQQDLT
-147 AMAQKLGAQ
+147 AMAQKLSVQ
-156 LSADR
+156 LSTDR

-181 QVVAFYS
+181 QVVQFYS
-188 FMSQM
+188 FMSQL

-208 SEDSDPSIYQH
+208 SEDSDPGVYQR

-225 SLSFGPDGKADVT
+225 SISFGNNGQTDVM
-238 LKNLNDVDRLM
+238 LKSLGASDRLL
-249 AFRYHELILLKNY
+249 AFRYHDLILLKNY
-262 SDQNVS
+262 TAQSVS
-268 VRGRPLVRGGFCRIY
+268 VRSRPLARGGFCRIY

-305 AKKNVSLPEIFIR
+305 AKKNVSLPQIFIR
-318 VTRDSDEVGLERSR
+318 VNRDSDEVELERSR
-332 TRESALRV
+332 SREAALEV

-346 RVKAL
+346 KVKAL
-351 RDVDAELNGMKLKAG
+351 KDVDAELNGTRLRAG
-366 TQVDAALDDRIVFRN
+366 TLVEATLQDRIVFHN
-381 DTELDLN
+381 DSELDLL

-412 SNEPSR
+412 SNNPSL

-426 SPGTSGDVLLKI
+426 SPGTAGDVLLKI
-438 FCDYDRRV
+438 FCDYDKRI
-446 GQLEVIEADRPIMV
+446 GTLEVLEADRPIMV
-460 GDTVVRTTAPLKDGD
+460 GETNVRTASPLKDGD
-475 TIRIDIGQFLRCNF
+475 TIRIDVGQFLKCNF
-489 SERIIEEERNIIRV
+489 SERIIEEERNIIRT
-503 LEANEITHRFGK
+503 LEVSEVTHRFGS
-515 GQIGLEGISFSIARG
+515 GDFGLEGISFNVVRG

-536 GASGCGKSTLM
+536 GASGCGKSTLLK
-547 RVLAGQLQPT
+547 VLAGQLQPT
-557 SGEVLLNGQ
+557 SGQVLLNNQ
-566 SLYQDLDTLKHYVS
+566 PLYPNLDELRRYISYIPQD
-580 YMPQQD
+580 D

-598 LFAAAIRAPH
+598 QFAAAIRAPH
-608 LSRRDRTRRLEAK
+608 LSRRDRSRRLEGK
-621 LVELGLGERRD
+621 LVELGLSERRD
-632 AVVGSPEKKTLSGG
+632 AVVGTAVKKTLSGG

-652 IGLDMIGMSDV
+652 IGLDMIGSADV

-677 SEHVMEIIRSMAHN
+677 SEHVIEIIRSMAHN
-691 KIVIVTIHQPS
+691 KIIIVTIHQPS

-727 SDMLRYFAEAEHQH
+727 TEMLRYFAEAEHQH
-741 QFGAELGAC
+741 QFGADLGAC

-779 ENSRGHL
+779 ENSRGQL
-786 VAARRYSPEFWRDKY
+786 VASRRYAPEFWRDKY

-809 VKQVSLRKEAPSTL
+809 VKQVSLRKEPIAPL
-823 PAAPVEKRR
+823 PAVPEQKKRR
-832 LPFRW
+832 QRIRW
-837 HDEWTQFR
+837 HDEWTQLR
-845 TVLRRAFVSK
+845 TLLKRAFISK

-862 VITIGVSPVLA
+862 VITIGVAPVLA
-873 LLIATILRYSEN
+873 FLIASLLRYSDS
-885 GIYDFASA
+885 GTYDFASA

-901 LGLIVAMFLGL
+901 LTLIVAMFLGL

-931 VNVRLSYYV
+931 LNVRLPYY
-940 ISKTLTLGV
+940 IFAKTVSLSV
-949 FALVQCILFVLI
+949 FALIQCVLFVLI
-961 GNYVLEIRGMFWL
+961 GNYALQIRGMFWI
-974 DLAIMFMTAM
+974 DLGIMFITAM
-984 GGVALGLLISS
+984 GGVALGLVISS

-1005 IVPLVLIPQIIMGG
+1005 IVPLVLIPQIIIGG
-1019 ALIKYEDMNRNLGL
+1019 ALIKYEDMNRNLAL
-1033 LYSLSHS
+1033 VYTFSRW
-1040 FSEHPNAEKNR
+1040 FSEHPNKEQNK
-1051 KTESKLQVPFVC
+1051 KMDSKLQVPFIC

-1081 LNPLTR
+1081 LNPVTR
-1087 RQDKTQR
+1087 RQDRTQR
-1094 EIDRLVAQRRK
+1094 EIDWIVARHDTGPESRRRLN
-1105 DPEATKRLDDLKET
+1105 DLKDT
-1119 LALLSGLEAKSVG
+1119 LAMLSGLEAKTPD
-1132 DLDHYL
+1132 DLDRYL
-1138 GLVDQILNGKR
+1138 GAIDQVLDGKQS
-1149 PFDRALFKN
+1149 FDRSQFKD

-1165 EQIYVNQ
+1165 ETLYLNQ

-1177 MSNAEMDQSDYRR
+1177 ISNAEMEQSDYRGGR
-1190 GNKPNVF
+1190 PNVF
-1197 FGAQKRYFGIKFN
+1197 FGEEKRYLGMKVD
-1210 VFLFNTSVLILST
+1210 VFVFNTIVLIGSSLA
-1223 LGLLGMLHWILRREL
+1223 LLGFLHWILRRQL
-1238 EVRRSKFHV
+1238 DVRRT

>member
-1 LTLLSRSSF
+1 
-10 GFRSFVPFYIRGCAL
+10 
-25 RRSAVSG
+25 
-32 KIRPRTIQMSEL
+32 
-44 VSSVADRIDRAV
+44 
-56 QRVTP
+56 
-61 LAYRVRRT
+61 
-69 GRRWMRRA
+69 
-77 LRKPR
+77 
-82 SMSEGPNML
+82 
-91 PVLIQVLASFTKADG
+91 
-106 VLLEEEIDSSLGFLR
+106 
-121 YDYPEA
+121 
-127 VYSELRQLFR
+127 
-137 QALYEQQDLA
+137 
-147 AMAQKLGAQ
+147 
-156 LSADR
+156 
-161 KIMLGVQLYDLISQA
+161 
-176 GLKQE
+176 
-181 QVVAFYS
+181 
-188 FMSQM
+188 
-193 GMAAQAID
+193 
-201 IVYQLNA
+201 
-208 SEDSDPSIYQH
+208 
-219 GASPLE
+219 
-225 SLSFGPDGKADVT
+225 
-238 LKNLNDVDRLM
+238 
-249 AFRYHELILLKNY
+249 
-262 SDQNVS
+262 
-268 VRGRPLVRGGFCRIY
+268 
-283 PGQRILVG
+283 
-291 DQVLSYQELAQYFN
+291 
-305 AKKNVSLPEIFIR
+305 
-318 VTRDSDEVGLERSR
+318 
-332 TRESALRV
+332 
-340 TFGLKV
+340 
-346 RVKAL
+346 
-351 RDVDAELNGMKLKAG
+351 
-366 TQVDAALDDRIVFRN
+366 
-381 DTELDLN
+381 
-388 DLRRRARALG
+388 
-398 GRFQLKASKSEYLV
+398 
-412 SNEPSR
+412 
-418 LEADDILL
+418 
-426 SPGTSGDVLLKI
+426 
-438 FCDYDRRV
+438 
-446 GQLEVIEADRPIMV
+446 
-460 GDTVVRTTAPLKDGD
+460 
-475 TIRIDIGQFLRCNF
+475 
-489 SERIIEEERNIIRV
+489 
-503 LEANEITHRFGK
+503 
-515 GQIGLEGISFSIARG
+515 
-530 ELVCVM
+530 
-536 GASGCGKSTLM
+536 
-547 RVLAGQLQPT
+547 
-557 SGEVLLNGQ
+557 
-566 SLYQDLDTLKHYVS
+566 
-580 YMPQQD
+580 
-586 AFDEHLTIGENL
+586 
-598 LFAAAIRAPH
+598 
-608 LSRRDRTRRLEAK
+608 
-621 LVELGLGERRD
+621 
-632 AVVGSPEKKTLSGG
+632 
-646 ERKRLN
+646 
-652 IGLDMIGMSDV
+652 
-663 YLFDEPTSGLSSKD
+663 
-677 SEHVMEIIRSMAHN
+677 MEIIRSMAHN

-702 SKLFQ
+702 SKIFQ

-809 VKQVSLRKEAPSTL
+809 VKQVSLRKEAPSSL
-823 PAAPVEKRR
+823 PAAPVQKKR

-885 GIYDFASA
+885 GTYDFASA

-940 ISKTLTLGV
+940 VSKTLTLGV

-961 GNYVLEIRGMFWL
+961 GNYVLEIRGMFWI
-974 DLAIMFMTAM
+974 DLAIMFMTAI

-1033 LYSLSHS
+1033 LYSLSHW
-1040 FSEHPNAEKNR
+1040 FSEHPSADKNR

-1087 RQDKTQR
+1087 RQDYAQR
-1094 EIDRLVAQRRK
+1094 EIDRLVAQHRK

-1197 FGAQKRYFGIKFN
+1197 FGAQKRYFGIKFG
-1210 VFLFNTSVLILST
+1210 VFFFNTSVLILST
-1223 LGLLGMLHWILRREL
+1223 LGLLGLLHWILRREL

>member
-1 LTLLSRSSF
+1 MT
-10 GFRSFVPFYIRGCAL
+10 
-25 RRSAVSG
+25 
-32 KIRPRTIQMSEL
+32 EL
-44 VSSVADRIDRAV
+44 VTSVADKIDRAV

-61 LAYRVRRT
+61 FAYRMRRT
-69 GRRWMRRA
+69 GRQWVRRA

-82 SMSEGPNML
+82 SVSEGPNLL
-91 PVLIQVLASFTKADG
+91 PLLIQVLASFSKADG

-137 QALYEQQDLA
+137 QALYEQQDLS

-156 LSADR
+156 LSTER

-188 FMSQM
+188 FMSQL

-208 SEDSDPSIYQH
+208 SEDSDPLIYQR

-225 SLSFGPDGKADVT
+225 SLSFAANGKGDVT
-238 LKNLNDVDRLM
+238 LKSLAENDRLL
-249 AFRYHELILLKNY
+249 AFRYRDLILLKNY
-262 SDQNVS
+262 SGQNVS
-268 VRGRPLVRGGFCRIY
+268 VRGRPLLRGGFCRIY
-283 PGQRILVG
+283 PAQRILVG
-291 DQVLSYQELAQYFN
+291 DRVLSYQELENYFN
-305 AKKNVSLPEIFIR
+305 AKKNVSLPQIFVR
-318 VTRDSDEVGLERSR
+318 VNKDADEVELERSR
-332 TRESALRV
+332 TRESALEI

-351 RDVDAELNGMKLKAG
+351 RDVNAVLNGVKMKAG
-366 TQVDAALDDRIVFRN
+366 TQIEATLEDKILFHN
-381 DTELDLN
+381 DSEMDFI

-412 SNEPSR
+412 SNNPSL

-438 FCDYDRRV
+438 FCDYDKRV

-460 GDTVVRTTAPLKDGD
+460 GETPVRTSAPLKDGD

-489 SERIIEEERNIIRV
+489 SERIIEEERNIIRS
-503 LEANEITHRFGK
+503 LEVSEVTHRFSNGE
-515 GQIGLEGISFSIARG
+515 IGLEGISFAVNRG

-536 GASGCGKSTLM
+536 GASGSGKSTLLT
-547 RVLAGQLQPT
+547 VLAGQLQPT
-557 SGEVLLNGQ
+557 SGQVFLNGQ
-566 SLYQDLDTLKHYVS
+566 SLYPNLDTLKRYIS
-580 YMPQQD
+580 YIPQED

-598 LFAAAIRAPH
+598 QFAAAMRSPH
-608 LSRRDRTRRLEAK
+608 LSRRDRMRRLEAK
-621 LVELGLGERRD
+621 LLELGLGERRD
-632 AVVGSPEKKTLSGG
+632 AVVGSAVKKTLSGG

-677 SEHVMEIIRSMAHN
+677 SEHVIEIIRSMAHN
-691 KIVIVTIHQPS
+691 KIIIVTIHQPS

-719 RLVFFGTP
+719 QLVFFGTP

-779 ENSRGHL
+779 ENNRGQL

-809 VKQVSLRKEAPSTL
+809 VKQVSLRKEPVAPL
-823 PAAPVEKRR
+823 PAAPTQKKR

-845 TVLRRAFVSK
+845 TLLRRSFVSK

-862 VITIGVSPVLA
+862 IITIGVAPVLA
-873 LLIATILRYSEN
+873 LLIATTLRYSDS
-885 GIYDFASA
+885 GKYDFASA

-901 LGLIVAMFLGL
+901 LSLIVVMFLGL

-922 RPVLQRERN
+922 RAVLQRERN
-931 VNVRLSYYV
+931 LNVRLPYYV

-949 FALVQCILFVLI
+949 FALIQSVLFVLI
-961 GNYVLEIRGMFWL
+961 GNYVLEIRGMFWA
-974 DLAIMFMTAM
+974 DLGIMLITAM
-984 GGVALGLLISS
+984 GGVSLGLVVSS

-1019 ALIKYEDMNRNLGL
+1019 ALIKYEDMNRNLAL
-1033 LYSLSHS
+1033 VYALTHW
-1040 FSEHPNAEKNR
+1040 FSEHPSKEQAK
-1051 KTESKLQVPFVC
+1051 KMESKLQVPFVC
-1063 QFIAMRWSYEEMI
+1063 QFVAMRWSYEELI

-1087 RQDKTQR
+1087 RQDRAQR
-1094 EIDRLVAQRRK
+1094 EIDRIVAKRRQ
-1105 DPEATKRLDDLKET
+1105 DPAESKRLDELKET
-1119 LALLSGLEAKSVG
+1119 LAVLSGLEAKSASE
-1132 DLDHYL
+1132 LDYYL
-1138 GLVDQILNGKR
+1138 GLVDQILDRKR
-1149 PFDRALFKN
+1149 SFERSLFKS
-1158 ANGPVTA
+1158 AVGPVTA
-1165 EQIYVNQ
+1165 EQLYLNQ

-1177 MSNAEMDQSDYRR
+1177 ISNAEMEQNDYRR
-1190 GNKPNVF
+1190 SSRPNVF
-1197 FGAQKRYFGIKFN
+1197 FGPEKRHLGIKVG
-1210 VFLFNTSVLILST
+1210 VFFFNTIVLIGST
-1223 LGLLGMLHWILRREL
+1223 LGLLGLLHWILRRQL
-1238 EVRRSKFHV
+1238 EVRRS